1 VSAAELSRPIVV
13 LHLPALCFCPR
24 DFFGTFEFVL
34 QELHVINSYCCKCI
48 ISSLLADSV
57 MVNTVHFLYAD
68 RIMVLL

>member
-1 VSAAELSRPIVV
+1 MS
-13 LHLPALCFCPR
+13 
-24 DFFGTFEFVL
+24 
-34 QELHVINSYCCKCI
+34 I